1 MTNEKPNVFVF
12 GPTGN
17 LGPTW
22 VETAV
27 EEGWN
32 VIGLG
37 LGKPDKQ
44 LNSLMLDSVELD
56 LMDLNKSQLMESFSK
71 HKPSTIIFN
80 SGIDSP
86 PGHGKNLIQ
95 DFELDSWEK
104 IFQVNLFGFVS
115 IMNLLLQNPEK
126 LNNVIAVGSMYATLS
141 PNFNLYSHFQDGN
154 GTLKHPAYGASKA
167 ALKSVI
173 EQFGATLA
181 PKGIRLN
188 MLSPGGVKGNQ
199 DLEFVRKFSDRTPLS
214 RLAEPKELKSA
225 LRFLLDPQN
234 SYLTGQN
241 IVVDGGFKLW

>member
-1 MTNEKPNVFVF
+1 MSTKNSNLFIF

-27 EEGWN
+27 EVGWN

-37 LGKPDKQ
+37 LGKPDEQ
-44 LNSLMLDSVELD
+44 LNGLMLESIEMDLLD
-56 LMDLNKSQLMESFSK
+56 LNASEVMEIFSK
-71 HKPSTIIFN
+71 YKPSTIVFN

-86 PGHGKNLIQ
+86 PGQGKNLIQ
-95 DFELDSWEK
+95 EFDPVSWEK
-104 IFQVNLFGFVS
+104 IFQVNLFGFIRV
-115 IMNLLLQNPEK
+115 MNLFLQNPEN
-126 LNNVIAVGSMYATLS
+126 LNNVIVVGSMYASLS
-141 PNFNLYSHFQDGN
+141 PNFNLYSHFHDGN
-154 GTLKHPAYGASKA
+154 GSIKHPAYGASKA

-173 EQFGATLA
+173 EQYSTSLA
-181 PKGIRLN
+181 SKGIRLN

-199 DLEFVRKFSDRTPLS
+199 DLEFVRKFSERTPLA

-225 LRFLLDPQN
+225 LRFLLDPEN

-241 IVVDGGFKLW
+241 IDVDGGYKLW

>member
-1 MTNEKPNVFVF
+1 MTNEKPNLFVF

-22 VETAV
+22 VETAF

-37 LGKPDKQ
+37 VGKPDKQ
-44 LNSLMLDSVELD
+44 LNSLMLESIELD
-56 LMDLNKSQLMESFSK
+56 LLDLKKSEVMAIFSK
-71 HKPSTIIFN
+71 YKPTTIVFN

-86 PGHGKNLIQ
+86 PGQGKNLIQ
-95 DFELDSWEK
+95 DFEHDSWEK
-104 IFQVNLFGFVS
+104 IFQVNLFGF
-115 IMNLLLQNPEK
+115 IRIINLFLQNPEN
-126 LNNVIAVGSMYATLS
+126 LNNVIVVGSIYASLS
-141 PNFNLYSHFQDGN
+141 PNFNLYSHFQNGN
-154 GTLKHPAYGASKA
+154 GSLKHPAYGASKA

-173 EQFGATLA
+173 EQYGATLA

-199 DLEFVRKFSDRTPLS
+199 DLEFVRKFSERTPLS

-225 LRFLLDPQN
+225 LRFLLDPEN

-241 IVVDGGFKLW
+241 IVVDGGYKLW